1 MAPRWRSPKQLPHR
15 RMRQPGKYFER
26 ATSRVLGALRGHAR
40 VHPTVTVQGKLS
52 EVGREVDVQF
62 VDPND
67 YDFMA
72 FECKDHARPID
83 IPLIE
88 AFSTKLIDIG
98 AARGAMVSNSG
109 YTEGAL
115 RLASKLGIDT
125 LALVDTG
132 DPAIKTRIAVT
143 TLTRDLYIRGIF
155 ATLAACTPH
164 LPMPTSCS

>member
-1 MAPRWRSPKQLPHR
+1 MPAGS
-15 RMRQPGKYFER
+15 M
-26 ATSRVLGALRGHAR
+26 
-40 VHPTVTVQGKLS
+40 QGKLS

-88 AFSTKLIDIG
+88 AFSTKLTDS
-98 AARGAMVSNSG
+98 AACDGVRISG

-115 RLASKLGIDT
+115 AGAETWAPFGVR
-125 LALVDTG
+125 
-132 DPAIKTRIAVT
+132 
-143 TLTRDLYIRGIF
+143 
-155 ATLAACTPH
+155 
-164 LPMPTSCS
+164 MQ